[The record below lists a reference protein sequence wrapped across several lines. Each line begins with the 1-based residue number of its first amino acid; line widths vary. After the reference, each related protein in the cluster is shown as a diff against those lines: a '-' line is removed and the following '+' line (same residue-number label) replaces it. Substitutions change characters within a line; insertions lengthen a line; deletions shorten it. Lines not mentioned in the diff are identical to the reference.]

1 MATSIMPRRAN
12 PPAGTRPIVSSG
24 APRPPTSTSTAAGV
38 DDLIRRFVNAQP
50 WTYYDT
56 KIFSAY
62 TPKGE
67 SGNTNFANIQTPI
80 QFFTRQKNSSGLPIT
95 NMASNKSEFDQTFV
109 CAAIALDVL
118 CPSDIG
124 GTSPT
129 ATQFVE
135 LITQNSVFTIEMGDD
150 LILAKPAIELPSGG
164 GVYTGARVVT
174 QAAAADSARADA
186 NNGFPAA
193 DGLMYLSERILF
205 EKNQAFSAN
214 LHIYTGNGSSAGP
227 LSAIQA
233 LTALS
238 GSQTVMI
245 RVRMIGVRGEKLLK
259 GTPRAGTAAT
269 R

>member
-1 MATSIMPRRAN
+1 MATTIMPGARRTISA
-12 PPAGTRPIVSSG
+12 PPGARIVSAG
-24 APRPPTSTSTAAGV
+24 APRPGTSTAPAM
-38 DDLIRRFVNAQP
+38 DELIRKFVNAQP

-56 KIFSAY
+56 YLISAY
-62 TPKGE
+62 TAK
-67 SGNTNFANIQTPI
+67 GNTAAVNFAGLQTPI
-80 QFFTRQKNSSGLPIT
+80 TFFNRQKNKHGLPVT
-95 NMASNKSEFDQTFV
+95 NMASDKSEFDQNFI
-109 CAAIALDVL
+109 CAAIALDVF

-135 LITQNSVFTIEMGDD
+135 LLVQNSVFTIEMGDD

-164 GVYTGARVVT
+164 GIYTGARVVT

-214 LHIYTGNGSSAGP
+214 LVIGTGSGTAGP
-227 LSAIQA
+227 LTALQA

-238 GSQTVMI
+238 GNQTAGI